1 MIRLY
6 MDENVRGP
14 ITEQLRRKG
23 LDVLRAQ
30 DDIPAGTPDDQV
42 LARSTALG
50 CVLYSEDDDLLAE
63 ATYRQRSGVSFTG
76 VIYGH
81 QQRISIGQ
89 AVRDLEF
96 LVRVGEIE
104 DFAGQVIYLP
114 YLAGLS

>member
-14 ITEQLRRKG
+14 ITEQLRRQG

-30 DDIPAGTPDDQV
+30 EDIPAGTPDDQV
-42 LARSTALG
+42 LDRSTALG

-63 ATYRQRSGVSFTG
+63 ATSRQRRGVPFAG

-81 QQRISIGQ
+81 QLRVSIGQ

-96 LVRVGEIE
+96 LVQVGAPE
-104 DFAGQVIYLP
+104 DFAGQVIFLP
-114 YLAGLS
+114 YLR